1 MPDLTIRKALWESLV
16 QLAEKKKQK
25 PETLAERALTDFIER
40 DSDEE
45 LLQRSAKAARRAP
58 FRINETE
65 EVIRRHRK
73 KENN

>member
-1 MPDLTIRKALWESLV
+1 MPELKIRKALWESLV

-45 LLQRSAKAARRAP
+45 LLQRSSKVARRAP
-58 FRINETE
+58 FRMDETE
-65 EVIRRHRK
+65 EAIRRDRK
-73 KENN
+73 GKST